1 MKKVILLALLF
12 SSYSL
17 TYAQNYKL
25 TWGNEIKLK
34 KGTADLDI
42 LYADKSGLYFT
53 EKRTATSFS
62 FMGSSNP
69 TYKLYK
75 FDKNYEEL
83 FDKDYKRELKGL
95 SFEGFQELEGE
106 LYLFA
111 SDYIKKEKAFKLY
124 GAKLDKNTGD
134 LTGDFA
140 ELGNYSLENKRDDYE
155 MKVSPVKNGKA
166 FVLVSNVSATD
177 RASIAVSLL
186 DKTLKKKESA
196 IIKLSYEKNL
206 YSLED
211 IQFTQNNKIILLGKE
226 YEETQTGK
234 KKRKKLVFKQYV
246 MGIYD
251 ANGKKLSDIMMDND
265 DRYIISGKLI
275 EQADGQMLLAGFYS
289 NRSTKQDLNGFFIN
303 KINPDNGSM
312 ALSSYKE
319 INAAMLG
326 NGYQDDGDDD
336 DEIKENKKQSK
347 KAKDDEDEDE
357 FPNSFTIKSVDIN
370 PADNSIIISSEVSKY
385 TSYSYTTS
393 SYNPTTRTTTW
404 RTTYVHRFTNQDI
417 LVINADKDGNIKWLN
432 ALPKSQLEQISTT
445 SNRTLGFSVSYD
457 YSGYFAQSGGMP
469 FYSSYKS
476 FIQGN
481 NLILIFNDHNS
492 NNINPN
498 YGDKVKTVYNFRKRS
513 TAYGVGIDLASGKM
527 TRKSIAANNEETI
540 LMPRHAYV
548 VGSDVFV
555 PSWRQKTLAK
565 TELRFAKI
573 TVK

>member
-1 MKKVILLALLF
+1 
-12 SSYSL
+12 
-17 TYAQNYKL
+17 
-25 TWGNEIKLK
+25 
-34 KGTADLDI
+34 
-42 LYADKSGLYFT
+42 
-53 EKRTATSFS
+53 
-62 FMGSSNP
+62 
-69 TYKLYK
+69 
-75 FDKNYEEL
+75 
-83 FDKDYKRELKGL
+83 
-95 SFEGFQELEGE
+95 
-106 LYLFA
+106 
-111 SDYIKKEKAFKLY
+111 
-124 GAKLDKNTGD
+124 
-134 LTGDFA
+134 
-140 ELGNYSLENKRDDYE
+140 
-155 MKVSPVKNGKA
+155 
-166 FVLVSNVSATD
+166 
-177 RASIAVSLL
+177 
-186 DKTLKKKESA
+186 
-196 IIKLSYEKNL
+196 
-206 YSLED
+206 
-211 IQFTQNNKIILLGKE
+211 
-226 YEETQTGK
+226 
-234 KKRKKLVFKQYV
+234 
-246 MGIYD
+246 
-251 ANGKKLSDIMMDND
+251 MMNND